1 MDLLKLPEKSYFS
14 HEELALR
21 WQCEQSL
28 IDHYINEGWLREA
41 VDAKENYILKSLFDI
56 NNSKILEKL
65 EQLNE
70 YISIEKLGER
80 LLENHKDIYDFISYI
95 KPTRFVYILG
105 KNHSLSQLPYNLS
118 KDEVNPIFFCSTV
131 FTSFSGDLIFSG
143 KLNDKEITGDE
154 KSQLNFES
162 PILSYDDLVITREE
176 RDRFEKEY
184 NLTIIKDA
192 QEELVSTQGHNS
204 YRRVFMTLAEALLG
218 KNDFTAKE
226 LKDHVEK
233 RFPGKRLPTEKTL
246 KKYLEDK

>member
-1 MDLLKLPEKSYFS
+1 MDLLKLPEKSYFLR
-14 HEELALR
+14 EELAVR
-21 WQCEQSL
+21 WQCKQGL

-41 VDAKENYILKSLFDI
+41 VDAKKSHILKGLFEI
-56 NNSKILEKL
+56 NNSQVLNKL
-65 EQLNE
+65 EELNE

-80 LLENHKDIYDFISYI
+80 LLENHEDIYDFIRYI

-118 KDEVNPIFFCSTV
+118 KDEFNPDFFQSTV
-131 FTSFSGDLIFSG
+131 FTSFSGDLFFSG
-143 KLNDKEITGDE
+143 RLNDKLITGDE
-154 KSQLNFES
+154 KSQLNFE
-162 PILSYDDLVITREE
+162 PTVLSYDDLVITREE

-204 YRRVFMTLAEALLG
+204 YRRVFMTLGEALLG

-233 RFPGKRLPTEKTL
+233 KFPGKRLPTEKTL